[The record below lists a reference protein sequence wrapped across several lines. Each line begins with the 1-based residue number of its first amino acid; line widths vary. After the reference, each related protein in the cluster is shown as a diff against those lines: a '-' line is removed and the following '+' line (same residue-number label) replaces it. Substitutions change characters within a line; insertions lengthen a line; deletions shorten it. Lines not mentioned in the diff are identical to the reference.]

1 MTIVILSAA
10 AFCLITFILHVASI
24 LIAITRCRVDRGY
37 EPPPSDAPP
46 VSLVRPVC
54 GMDNYCEETLRTTFE
69 LDYPRYEILFC
80 AAKANDP
87 VLPTLERLLAAYPHV
102 EARILIGDDRISN
115 NPKLNNV
122 VKGWR
127 AAAFPWIVIA
137 DSNVLMP
144 RDYIQR
150 LLSTWRPGTGL
161 VCSPPVGSRPTNL
174 WAELECAFLNTHE
187 ARWQY
192 VADSIGLGF
201 AQGKSMLWRREV
213 LERSGGIEALGSEL
227 AEDAAS
233 TKLVRHM
240 GLRVRLVDRPFEQP
254 LGTRSP
260 MEVWNRQLRWA
271 RLRRASFKPF
281 FIPEILTG
289 GLFPLLIC
297 ALAAEGSGFSPLPAL
312 MAFGTAWYGVET
324 LMARVSGWHTSMRA
338 PLVWMLRD
346 LLLPVLWIQAWLGST
361 FVWRGNH
368 MQVARP
374 KTAT

>member
-1 MTIVILSAA
+1 MTLVILGAT
-10 AFCLITFILHVASI
+10 AFFLITLVLHLTSI
-24 LIAITRCRVDRGY
+24 IIATARCRTDRSY
-37 EPPPSDAPP
+37 EIPPLDAPA

-54 GMDNYCEETLRTTFE
+54 GTENYCEETLRSTFE

-80 AAKANDP
+80 TAHAYDP
-87 VLPTLERLLAAYPHV
+87 VLPLIERLIAAHPHID
-102 EARILIGDDRISN
+102 ARILIGDDRVSG

-127 AAAFPWIVIA
+127 AASAPWIVIA

-144 RDYIQR
+144 RDYVQR
-150 LLSTWRPGTGL
+150 LLSTWSPGTGL
-161 VCSPPVGSRPTNL
+161 VCSPPVGSRPNNL

-201 AQGKSMLWRREV
+201 AQGKSMLWQREL
-213 LERSGGIEALGSEL
+213 LERAGGIEALGMEL

-233 TKLVRHM
+233 TKLVRGM

-254 LGTRSP
+254 LGARTP
-260 MEVWNRQLRWA
+260 TEVWNRQLRWA
-271 RLRRASFKPF
+271 RLRRASFKAF

-289 GLFPLLIC
+289 AVFPLAAC
-297 ALAAEGSGFSPLPAL
+297 AIAAGGSGFSLISAVL
-312 MAFGTAWYGVET
+312 IAGTAWYGAEA
-324 LMARVSGWHTSMRA
+324 LMARASGWHSSVRA

-346 LLLPVLWIQAWLGST
+346 LLLPALWIQAWLGST

-374 KTAT
+374 QTVA

>member
-1 MTIVILSAA
+1 MTILILGAA
-10 AFCLITFILHVASI
+10 AFFLITFLLHLTSI
-24 LIAITRCRVDRGY
+24 IIATARCRADRRY
-37 EPPPSDAPP
+37 EIPALDAPA

-54 GMDNYCEETLRTTFE
+54 GTDNYCEETLRSTFE

-80 AAKANDP
+80 AAHAHDP
-87 VLPTLERLLAAYPHV
+87 VLPLIERLIAAHPHID
-102 EARILIGDDRISN
+102 AKILIGDDRVSG

-127 AAAFPWIVIA
+127 AASAPWVVIA

-144 RDYIQR
+144 RDYVQR

-161 VCSPPVGSRPTNL
+161 VCSPPVGSRPSNL
-174 WAELECAFLNTHE
+174 WAELECGFLNTHE

-201 AQGKSMLWRREV
+201 AQGKSMLWRRE
-213 LERSGGIEALGSEL
+213 LLDRAGGIEALGMEL

-233 TKLVRHM
+233 TKLVRKM

-254 LGTRSP
+254 LGTRTP
-260 MEVWNRQLRWA
+260 AEVWSRQLRWA
-271 RLRRASFKPF
+271 RLRRASFKAF
-281 FIPEILTG
+281 FLPEILTG
-289 GLFPLLIC
+289 ALFPLAAC
-297 ALAAEGSGFSPLPAL
+297 AIAAGGSGFSPLSAVV
-312 MAFGTAWYGVET
+312 AAATGWYGVEA
-324 LMARVSGWHTSMRA
+324 LMARASGWHSSLRT

-346 LLLPVLWIQAWLGST
+346 LLLPVLWVQAWLGST

-368 MQVARP
+368 MHVARP
-374 KTAT
+374 QTAG